1 MPSSDYYWAQHLIQG
16 FGKMWFLK
24 IPQEADSSG
33 GGESLLGSVVNEL
46 RGGLL
51 SFTGLIGKDFP
62 EPTPLS
68 TPQLLLKSI
77 DAHRKDL
84 SIADEELLVQAI
96 SYSNQS
102 TEVEKK
108 NTLKIG
114 TGDFSGIPASFSIDY
129 SRMAKITVTFGGNT
143 RLKSISTDHLG
154 RLKKFFKGDDTKV
167 DPASSISIDKE
178 TIIHRI
184 LVTDSYSLTFESV
197 EEFDSRVEAS
207 VQQAN
212 FTNAGKVKFELNQAT
227 KKRIVVK
234 VDDGKDYL
242 VALKDIDWDD
252 F

>member
-1 MPSSDYYWAQHLIQG
+1 MSSSDYYWAQHLIKG

-24 IPQEADSSG
+24 VPQEADSSG

-46 RGGLL
+46 RGGLF
-51 SFTGLIGKDFP
+51 SSTGLIGKDFP
-62 EPTPLS
+62 EPNHLS

-77 DAHRKDL
+77 EKHRKDL
-84 SIADEELLVQAI
+84 GIADGELLIQAI
-96 SYSNQS
+96 DYSRQS

-108 NTLKIG
+108 STLKVGI
-114 TGDFSGIPASFSIDY
+114 GDFPGIPASFSIDY
-129 SRMAKITVTFGGNT
+129 SRMARITVTFGDNT
-143 RLKSISTDHLG
+143 RLKYIPIDYLG

-178 TIIHRI
+178 TIIHQI
-184 LVTDSYSLTFESV
+184 LLTDEYSIAFESV

-212 FTNAGKVKFELNQAT
+212 STNDGKIKFELDQIT
-227 KKRIVVK
+227 RKRIVVK